1 MEVVMATMQ
10 HSLALHQIKQNS
22 FLKELMIVLGASL
35 IICLSGPI
43 AIHLPFTPV
52 PITLQCHVILL
63 LAALL
68 GSKRGTLAVIA
79 YLAEGAMGL
88 PVFAG
93 GNGGIVHLLG
103 PTGGYLVGYAASAFA
118 TGFLMEKV
126 FKRTPMHSLY
136 AMGIGN
142 VLLYAFGLPWLSLYC
157 GWQLAFKFGMFPFL
171 IGDFLKLIVAGKLL
185 QKLRCFRDCN

>member
-1 MEVVMATMQ
+1 MTGMQ
-10 HSLALHQIKQNS
+10 DSLALHQSKQNS
-22 FLKELMIVLGASL
+22 FQTDLMIVLGASL
-35 IICLSGPI
+35 IICLASPI
-43 AIHLPFTPV
+43 AIRFPFTPV

-63 LAALL
+63 LAVLL
-68 GSKRGTLAVIA
+68 GSKRGALAVIA

-93 GNGGIVHLLG
+93 GKSGVLHLLG
-103 PTGGYLVGYAASAFA
+103 PTGGYLFGYAAAALA

-126 FKRTPMHSLY
+126 FKRTPLHALY

-142 VLLYAFGLPWLSLYC
+142 VLLYGFGLPWLSLYC
-157 GWQLAFKFGMFPFL
+157 GWKLAFKCGMFPFL

-185 QKLRCFRDCN
+185 QNFRYFTEAKD

>member
-1 MEVVMATMQ
+1 MATMQ
-10 HSLALHQIKQNS
+10 HSIALNQTKQNS
-22 FLKELMIVLGASL
+22 FLRELMIVLGASL

-43 AIHLPFTPV
+43 AIYLPFTPV

-68 GSKRGTLAVIA
+68 GSKRGALAVIA

-93 GNGGIVHLLG
+93 AKGGIIHLLG
-103 PTGGYLVGYAASAFA
+103 PTGGYLIGYAAAAFA

-126 FKRTPMHSLY
+126 FKRTPMNTLY

-142 VLLYAFGLPWLSLYC
+142 ILLYAFGLPWLSLYC
-157 GWQLAFKFGMFPFL
+157 GWQLALNSGCSPFL

-185 QKLRCFRDCN
+185 QKIRNFTEAKE